1 MDKKIKPNWIPYFVT
16 DPKGTHCPVKKRNRG
31 FTLVEILIVLG
42 IMGTVVA
49 MGLTRIKR
57 KDNNLKSVARK
68 MLVMTKEVRN
78 RARLTGSTYRIVF
91 QLSDQD
97 PTYWV
102 ESAQGRQKRETEEQR
117 KKRDDDKEKKSSALF
132 SRDDKFGKKPRA
144 LPSGLFFGS
153 IEIAG
158 VLDPTK
164 TGTEFVYFSPDG
176 FAEASLIQI
185 TDKKKLTWSLAIN
198 PLTGQLDIIPEA
210 KTLKD
215 LER

>member
-1 MDKKIKPNWIPYFVT
+1 M
-16 DPKGTHCPVKKRNRG
+16 KRSRG

-49 MGLTRIKR
+49 MGLSRIKR

-91 QLSDQD
+91 QLSDQE
-97 PTYWV
+97 PSYWV

-117 KKRDDDKEKKSSALF
+117 KKREDDEKNNSRETSPGRSGKSSSSHHSSGF
-132 SRDDKFGKKPRA
+132 SRDEKFGKKPRT

-158 VLDPTK
+158 VLDPAK
-164 TGTEFVYFSPDG
+164 SGTEFVYFSPDG

-185 TDKKKLTWSLAIN
+185 TDRKKLTWSLAIN

-210 KTLKD
+210 KALKD

>member
-1 MDKKIKPNWIPYFVT
+1 M
-16 DPKGTHCPVKKRNRG
+16 KRNRG

-49 MGLTRIKR
+49 MGLSRIKR
-57 KDNNLKSVARK
+57 KDNNIKSVARK
-68 MLVMTKEVRN
+68 MLVLTKEVRN

-91 QLSDQD
+91 QLSEQD

-117 KKRDDDKEKKSSALF
+117 KKRLDDERNNSSENAKSESGNSSTKHHTAGF
-132 SRDDKFGKKPRA
+132 SRDDKFGKKPRT

-158 VLDPTK
+158 VPDPT
-164 TGTEFVYFSPDG
+164 TSGTEFIYFSPDG

-185 TDKKKLTWSLAIN
+185 TDKKKLTWSLAVN
-198 PLTGQLDIIPEA
+198 PLTGQLDIISEPKA
-210 KTLKD
+210 LKD